1 MPLLSPR
8 SRIDDYELVRHV
20 TTGAMSEVYEG
31 RHVTSG
37 LRVAVKVLSPEL
49 CEHEELVARF
59 RNEGHTLLSLSHA
72 HLVRVF
78 ACGHLPEGV
87 PYTVMEWLPVDL
99 HQAMSRAA
107 APLPSHT
114 AMQVTAQLADA
125 LDALHTHGIIHRD
138 LKPSNVLLSREGAS
152 GWEVKLADLGLAK
165 ARPEAQA
172 PSATP
177 VSTGSGTLLGTW
189 DYMAPEQWIQSKHV
203 DPKADVYA
211 LGVLVFQL
219 LTGRLPFVAGQQ
231 KDWMY
236 FHLMEPP
243 PLHLLDGLVPQP
255 TVALIARMLSKKAS
269 PRPAMHEVAEQLGKA
284 LRE

>member
-1 MPLLSPR
+1 MLPPGL
-8 SRIDDYELVRHV
+8 RIGEHVIVRHAAS
-20 TTGAMSEVYEG
+20 GAMGEVYEG
-31 RHVTSG
+31 RHVSTG
-37 LRVAVKVLSPEL
+37 HPVAVKVLYPEWCL
-49 CEHEELVARF
+49 HPEVIARF
-59 RNEGHTLLSLSHA
+59 LNEAHALQRLQHARIVTAFAWGTLPDGPPFMLL
-72 HLVRVF
+72 
-78 ACGHLPEGV
+78 
-87 PYTVMEWLPVDL
+87 EWLPSNL
-99 HQAMSRAA
+99 HQALERAGGALPPRAA
-107 APLPSHT
+107 VRVAT
-114 AMQVTAQLADA
+114 QLAEA
-125 LDALHTHGIIHRD
+125 LEALHAQGLIHRD
-138 LKPSNVLLSREGAS
+138 LKPANVLLARENLDAL
-152 GWEVKLADLGLAK
+152 EVKLADLGLAK
-165 ARPEAQA
+165 ALEAP
-172 PSATP
+172 PSLAVP
-177 VSTGSGTLLGTW
+177 VSTGGSALLGTW
-189 DYMAPEQWIQSKHV
+189 EYMAPEQWIQSKHV